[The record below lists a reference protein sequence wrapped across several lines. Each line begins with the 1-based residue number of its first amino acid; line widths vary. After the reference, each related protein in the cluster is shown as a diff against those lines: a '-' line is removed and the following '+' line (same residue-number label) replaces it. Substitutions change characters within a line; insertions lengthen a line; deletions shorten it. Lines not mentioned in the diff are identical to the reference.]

1 MINSTR
7 YRALTQISQQSKLT
21 AQIARLQSDIS
32 TTKKIETASDDPVA
46 AARVAQLRSA
56 QADTTTWKRN
66 IENAQSIA
74 AQADTSID
82 SVQDLFNRVKELVLA
97 GRTQSVSETDRAA
110 IVQELG
116 ELNVTLNN
124 LMTGTTPT
132 GQPIFPPDA
141 PLQISVSGVLRLP
154 ATGKRGDIFDS
165 VAIPAGGTTS
175 LSAIITAAQT
185 AISTTDPTT
194 RATMAD
200 TVLDNVDAASTHL
213 NSQRAAQ
220 GVRASRLDAA
230 ADALELS
237 NLRLTEERSGLE
249 DTDVTAAVMQ
259 LNAKTLSLQA
269 AQAAFARVN
278 RNTLFDFLS

>member
-32 TTKKIETASDDPVA
+32 TTKRIDTASDDPIA
-46 AARVAQLRSA
+46 AARVAQLRSE
-56 QADTTTWKRN
+56 QADTATWKRN

-74 AQADTSID
+74 AQADTSIG
-82 SVQDLFNRVKELVLA
+82 SVQDVFNRVKELVLA
-97 GRTQSVSETDRAA
+97 GRTQSVSPTDRAA

-132 GQPIFPPDA
+132 GQPIFPSDA

-154 ATGKRGDIFDS
+154 ATGKQGDVFDN
-165 VAIPAGGTTS
+165 VAIPSGGTTS

-185 AISTTDPTT
+185 AIGTDDPTT

-200 TVLDNVDAASTHL
+200 TVLDNVDASSTHL

-230 ADALELS
+230 ADALELG

>member
-7 YRALTQISQQSKLT
+7 YQSQTQIAQQSKL
-21 AQIARLQSDIS
+21 ASQIARLQSDIS
-32 TTKKIETASDDPVA
+32 TGKKIDVASDDPIA

-56 QADTTTWKRN
+56 QADTATWKRN

-74 AQADTSID
+74 AQADTSLS

-97 GRTQSVSETDRAA
+97 GRSESVSATDRSA
-110 IVQELG
+110 IVQELND
-116 ELNVTLNN
+116 LNVTLGN
-124 LMTGTTPT
+124 LTSGTTPT
-132 GQPIFPPDA
+132 GQPIFPSDA

-154 ATGKRGDIFDS
+154 ATGKQDDIFNT
-165 VAIPAGGTTS
+165 VAIPSGGTTS
-175 LSAIITAAQT
+175 LSGIINAAAAAIGTA
-185 AISTTDPTT
+185 DPAT
-194 RATMAD
+194 RSTMAD
-200 TVLDNVDAASTHL
+200 TVLNNVDAASTHL

-230 ADALELS
+230 AEALS
-237 NLRLTEERSGLE
+237 TGSLRLTEERSGLE
-249 DTDVTAAVMQ
+249 DTDVAASVLQ